1 MKTNTNPKDERGAL
15 EQFYDAFFKDDA
27 DIKRKR
33 FANQSEVFRRKFY
46 RKWLDIAAPAP
57 R

>member
-1 MKTNTNPKDERGAL
+1 MNTDANPKDERAAL
-15 EQFYDAFFKDDA
+15 EQFCDAFFKADA

-46 RKWLDIAAPAP
+46 RKWLERAI